1 MYGLSKEEWQD
12 LVLSVNVRKQNRR
25 LTPYE
30 VAKLICK
37 ALNRVDAPTLA
48 SDLNFKDLRTFDKI
62 KAIAKA
68 PEEFGD
74 LIDWGSRR
82 GSLSMSTAY
91 ELLRVPALNTNDQ
104 KSLFK
109 ACIEAELTKDEARQ
123 IVQIHARSG
132 GTPTAA
138 LDSVL
143 KSRPKIQRSH
153 LILGSLLSEKAKNN
167 ATQSLKSHG
176 MRKLHAALAR
186 SFPAITAQVFRVTS
200 NGFSL
205 LLSDSDHEKLRE
217 LVRPATVEQAITKL
231 VENLT

>member
-1 MYGLSKEEWQD
+1 MYGLTKEEWQN
-12 LVLSVNVRKQNRR
+12 LVLSVNVRKQTRR
-25 LTPYE
+25 LTPHG

-37 ALNRVDAPTLA
+37 ALERVDGPTLA

-91 ELLRVPALNTNDQ
+91 ELLRVPARNAKDQ
-104 KSLFK
+104 KDLFK
-109 ACIEAELTKDEARQ
+109 SCIEAELTKDEARQ
-123 IVQIHARSG
+123 VVQIQSRSG
-132 GTPTAA
+132 GTPSAA

-153 LILGSLLSEKAKNN
+153 LVLGSLLSEKAKDN
-167 ATQSLKSHG
+167 AAQSLKAHG

-186 SFPAITAQVFRVTS
+186 NFPEVTPQVFRVAN

-205 LLSDSDHEKLRE
+205 LLSDSDHAKLRE
-217 LVRPATVEQAITKL
+217 LVSPATVEQAITKL
-231 VENLT
+231 VESMR